1 MKKTQKKYVALLTM
15 LAMVICT
22 MFCTNT
28 AKAETSTETKKL
40 SVVL

>member
-22 MFCTNT
+22 MFCTNQT
-28 AKAETSTETKKL
+28 VDK
-40 SVVL
+40 VVLGLLS